1 MLASGRYWRRVVRG
15 VLVRNRSTHPFWDVI
30 IYLPVESIITEALSR
45 GVLME
50 TSVLRGTRQGI
61 LYLPRQ
67 YHKYSKWSHLIYLIG
82 LVLGRTGTLPD
93 VHLIIRELKHVEG
106 EG

>member
-1 MLASGRYWRRVVRG
+1 
-15 VLVRNRSTHPFWDVI
+15 
-30 IYLPVESIITEALSR
+30 
-45 GVLME
+45 ME

-82 LVLGRTGTLPD
+82 LVLDRTGTLPD